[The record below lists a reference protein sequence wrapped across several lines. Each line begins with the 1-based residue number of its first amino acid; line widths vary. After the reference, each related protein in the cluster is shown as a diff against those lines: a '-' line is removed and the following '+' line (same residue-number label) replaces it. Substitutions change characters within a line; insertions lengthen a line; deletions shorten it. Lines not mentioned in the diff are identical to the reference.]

1 MEFPYRSFTFFSVDL
16 RAARAP
22 SNNARHVSA
31 SKKHYTAWIEGK
43 HRISIATYRLL
54 DAKRACCAEDTCDQ
68 PRSEQTSA
76 VSIYAL
82 STRIS
87 SFFFLFQ
94 YKIRAIF
101 LTRPLKMWTRSFFT
115 GKGGSFLEERT
126 NRVSRHWR
134 FRDSKFREDNILFRD
149 NFEARKSLLNVCPVE
164 AFIVN
169 RVTFRRGL
177 TTWLSNCIVPRFIRS
192 TNLVARD

>member
-101 LTRPLKMWTRSFFT
+101 LTRPSPENVNAFFLH
-115 GKGGSFLEERT
+115 GKRGI
-126 NRVSRHWR
+126 VSRGENESGFKTLTLSR
-134 FRDSKFREDNILFRD
+134 FEVS
-149 NFEARKSLLNVCPVE
+149 FEK
-164 AFIVN
+164 I
-169 RVTFRRGL
+169 TFCLEIISRRGKVC
-177 TTWLSNCIVPRFIRS
+177 WMFVR
-192 TNLVARD
+192 

>member
-1 MEFPYRSFTFFSVDL
+1 MDL

-54 DAKRACCAEDTCDQ
+54 DAKRACCAEDTCNQ

-101 LTRPLKMWTRSFFT
+101 SYAPVPWKCERVLSSREKGNRFSRRERIGFQDTDAFEIRSF
-115 GKGGSFLEERT
+115 
-126 NRVSRHWR
+126 V
-134 FRDSKFREDNILFRD
+134 REDNILFRSEIISP
-149 NFEARKSLLNVCPVE
+149 FEARKSLLNVCPVE